1 MGDIPD
7 FGDLAGLTRIYWLC
21 VQRIRAS
28 VLPDEGMALILTE
41 IEAQFR
47 AARAA
52 AASNRAPVL
61 AFQDNE
67 IQLTGDGVRGVMQCQ
82 VSSILIIPRIC

>member
-7 FGDLAGLTRIYWLC
+7 FGDLAGLTRIYWLA
-21 VQRIRAS
+21 VERIRAS
-28 VLPDEGMALILTE
+28 DLPGDGKALILTE

-52 AASNRAPVL
+52 AA
-61 AFQDNE
+61 
-67 IQLTGDGVRGVMQCQ
+67 LT
-82 VSSILIIPRIC
+82 

>member
-1 MGDIPD
+1 MDDIPD
-7 FGDLAGLTRIYWLC
+7 FGDLAGLTRHYWLA

-28 VLPDEGMALILTE
+28 DLADDGGTLILDE

-52 AASNRAPVL
+52 SAAVAASASG
-61 AFQDNE
+61 QGG
-67 IQLTGDGVRGVMQCQ
+67 T
-82 VSSILIIPRIC
+82 